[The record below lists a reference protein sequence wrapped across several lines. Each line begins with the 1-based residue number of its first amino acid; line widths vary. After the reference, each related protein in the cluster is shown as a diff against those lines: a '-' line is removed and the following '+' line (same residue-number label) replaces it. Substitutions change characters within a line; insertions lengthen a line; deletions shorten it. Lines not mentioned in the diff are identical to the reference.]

1 MVRSTII
8 AHKLTTLYCCKA
20 CWDKAYEAKRRQN
33 KREAQRLEVE
43 SAHPVVESI
52 GTKEFLNPTEAARLL
67 GVSRASMYRYME
79 QGVIKVLR
87 TPARTIVRRSDIEAL
102 FDNPPAYIKRNNNK
116 LNMLGETYSMLD
128 ITKNIT

>member
-1 MVRSTII
+1 MEYKKRCQWCGVPFI

-43 SAHPVVESI
+43 SARPVVESI

-67 GVSRASMYRYME
+67 GVSRASMYRY
-79 QGVIKVLR
+79 K
-87 TPARTIVRRSDIEAL
+87 D
-102 FDNPPAYIKRNNNK
+102 
-116 LNMLGETYSMLD
+116 ETLLSMLSFTCFSFLHLMYVY
-128 ITKNIT
+128 IGRIFSLSFKF

>member
-1 MVRSTII
+1 MEYKKRCQWCGVPFI

-43 SAHPVVESI
+43 SARPVVESI

-79 QGVIKVLR
+79 QGVIKVLSLKS
-87 TPARTIVRRSDIEAL
+87 AS
-102 FDNPPAYIKRNNNK
+102 N
-116 LNMLGETYSMLD
+116 LNGNLNCSKELEHYAS
-128 ITKNIT
+128 